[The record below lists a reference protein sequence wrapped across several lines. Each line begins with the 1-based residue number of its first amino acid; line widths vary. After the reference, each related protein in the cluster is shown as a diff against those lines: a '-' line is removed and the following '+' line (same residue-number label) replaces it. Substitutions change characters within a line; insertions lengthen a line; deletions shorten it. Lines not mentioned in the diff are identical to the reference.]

1 MKNKIKI
8 LLLPFLVSMIS
19 SCTNKPQI
27 QFHELL
33 DDKPLV
39 QEAVY
44 LEYALCGEDTTAM
57 MNLATGHFI
66 AYGHDFIIPI
76 DNLSFL
82 STDFWVSPRTLC
94 WQKLVDKAVLNKTTV
109 IELSDLQPGY
119 NTLFNLIRRVE
130 QSLSLD
136 EKILIDT
143 SKEWNDATTM
153 IYGENV
159 KYNFMLNEKGIIIK
173 LRFAKIPFYS
183 EVLDNN
189 YHGSLDI
196 EYKHYENSN
205 TLALTKACYKSI
217 IDNVEWVVEMR
228 FSETINRVIF
238 NKNEYEQILFVNDTN
253 PFIINSNENKA
264 DSILSQFENLEKL
277 KSIMLNSKE
286 GLYRK
291 YVSIEGVDKA
301 KSPESIKKILD
312 KLK

>member
-8 LLLPFLVSMIS
+8 LLLAFLVSMIS

-27 QFHELL
+27 QYHELL

-44 LEYALCGEDTTAM
+44 LEYALCDKDSIAM

-130 QSLSLD
+130 LSLSLD

-143 SKEWNDATTM
+143 SKEWYDATTM
-153 IYGENV
+153 IYGENIN
-159 KYNFMLNEKGIIIK
+159 YNFRLNEKGIIIK

-183 EVLDNN
+183 EILDNN
-189 YHGSLDI
+189 YYGNLDI
-196 EYKHYENSN
+196 EYKHDVNSN
-205 TLALTKACYKSI
+205 TLALTKACFKSV
-217 IDNVEWVVEMR
+217 IDDVEWVVKMR

-238 NKNEYEQILFVNDTN
+238 NKNEYEKILFVNDSN
-253 PFIINSNENKA
+253 PFIVNSNENKA
-264 DSILSQFENLEKL
+264 DSILSLFENIEKL
-277 KSIMLNSKE
+277 KSVVLKSKE
-286 GLYRK
+286 DLYRT
-291 YVSIEGVDKA
+291 YVSTEGESKT
-301 KSPESIKKILD
+301 KSPESIITILD